1 MNDDNIPDIK
11 KRLNKINNL
20 ISESNINY
28 LNPLKDLNE
37 NVDTIVYHSKNEKS
51 NNDDDN
57 DTRSVLGKQ
66 EFNFKK
72 VISQM
77 GAMLSY
83 VKSGGYG
90 HTFKGIVKD
99 KNGKEKYSFA
109 VKMVAYSKKDDYGDE
124 YNLQRPENAEL
135 CMLKVLSYFVLK
147 KMSPHIIL
155 PISTFYTDIKPFLTL
170 QEKGIIDKNNT
181 NYKEFIERYKSGKY
195 YDNVSIIIS
204 EWADEGDLSMFL
216 KKNYKKLNLMHWK
229 CIFFQIIS
237 TLAVIQ
243 SKYPTFR
250 HNDLKLNNVLISKSS
265 LKARQFNINKK
276 TYVIPS
282 IGYMVYL
289 WDFDF
294 SCIQGVVENL
304 KVHQKFF
311 NKLNITSKQNRYYD
325 LHYFFGTL
333 IRKGFLPDLL
343 TENCIHQDVK
353 DFINYVIPIEYR
365 PYPNK
370 RKINPKVNEKCRLQ
384 VNDELRTPF
393 ELLENDFF
401 KVFRKK

>member
-109 VKMVAYSKKDDYGDE
+109 VKMVAYSKKEDYGDE

-181 NYKEFIERYKSGKY
+181 NYKEFIVATDRGIFYKMQQ
-195 YDNVSIIIS
+195 
-204 EWADEGDLSMFL
+204 AAP
-216 KKNYKKLNLMHWK
+216 KKLLME
-229 CIFFQIIS
+229 
-237 TLAVIQ
+237 A
-243 SKYPTFR
+243 PTAGHSATCR
-250 HNDLKLNNVLISKSS
+250 SCAHCPWMAMNDLDKIEQVLLHGHNEITIDVTLQQRA
-265 LKARQFNINKK
+265 LKPLKRL
-276 TYVIPS
+276 
-282 IGYMVYL
+282 M
-289 WDFDF
+289 DFAA
-294 SCIQGVVENL
+294 
-304 KVHQKFF
+304 
-311 NKLNITSKQNRYYD
+311 
-325 LHYFFGTL
+325 
-333 IRKGFLPDLL
+333 
-343 TENCIHQDVK
+343 
-353 DFINYVIPIEYR
+353 
-365 PYPNK
+365 
-370 RKINPKVNEKCRLQ
+370 VN
-384 VNDELRTPF
+384 
-393 ELLENDFF
+393 
-401 KVFRKK
+401 